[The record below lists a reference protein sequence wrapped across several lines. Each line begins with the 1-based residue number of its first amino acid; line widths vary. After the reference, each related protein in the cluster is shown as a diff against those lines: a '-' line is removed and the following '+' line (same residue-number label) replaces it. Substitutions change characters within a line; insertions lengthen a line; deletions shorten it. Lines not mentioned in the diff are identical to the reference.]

1 MENNNNWSEQVDAH
15 ETYHTPPG
23 TFTQNADEIVNTLL
37 QGADDDP
44 KEALRRLV
52 FYMNRAGKKLTN
64 REELDKAKQRLEV
77 MEKY

>member
-1 MENNNNWSEQVDAH
+1 MVDNNRWSEEADAN

-23 TFTQNADEIVNTLL
+23 TFTQNADEIVNTLM
-37 QGADDDP
+37 QGADENP

-77 MEKY
+77 MDKY